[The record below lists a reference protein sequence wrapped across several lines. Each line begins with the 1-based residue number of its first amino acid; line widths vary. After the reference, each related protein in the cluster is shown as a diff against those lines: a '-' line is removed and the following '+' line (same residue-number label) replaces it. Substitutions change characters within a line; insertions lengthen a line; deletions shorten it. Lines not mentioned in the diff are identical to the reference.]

1 LEKKMSTDNN
11 TPKSIVEEV
20 KEFQAVIKTAEKAVQ
35 ALVNHPSFTRMAEL
49 GAMLES
55 FATGQPKAVVKPTGE
70 KRTRR
75 TPAQIEADRLKA
87 EAEKNK

>member
-1 LEKKMSTDNN
+1 MSTDNN

-55 FATGQPKAVVKPTGE
+55 FATGQPKAVVKAPTGV
-70 KRTRR
+70 KRPRR
-75 TPAQIEADRLKA
+75 TPAEMEADRLKA